1 MFNSSS
7 SSKIAKTSEREF
19 IAKSVWERA
28 RKRSKRERE
37 RKKIAKNA
45 FDSSKDASANCI
57 ARALALQPTLSAS
70 SSSSTFER
78 CQPPSQ
84 FFSQLQFFANI
95 RLEADH
101 KKKSTPELLFS
112 LYSCFF
118 LSIYSICLSITS
130 LFMFLSLKGLCLSLP
145 LLVYFCVSICQV
157 CLSSYLFVCQVSRS
171 INYLCQS
178 YICFYLLS
186 ISVYTL
192 PNCLSLYVSISQ
204 VSQSIL
210 NVCL

>member
-1 MFNSSS
+1 MHRFVFSTTTTTTSTTCNSKLRVCSANERMHQRTNACS
-7 SSKIAKTSEREF
+7 TAAAVPKLQKRVRESLLQKVCGREQERE
-19 IAKSVWERA
+19 A
-28 RKRSKRERE
+28 RERE

-57 ARALALQPTLSAS
+57 ARALALQPTLSASS

-118 LSIYSICLSITS
+118 LS
-130 LFMFLSLKGLCLSLP
+130 F
-145 LLVYFCVSICQV
+145 
-157 CLSSYLFVCQVSRS
+157 YLFYLS
-171 INYLCQS
+171 INYLS
-178 YICFYLLS
+178 F
-186 ISVYTL
+186 
-192 PNCLSLYVSISQ
+192 YVSISQ
-204 VSQSIL
+204 GSLSIPAFIGIFL
-210 NVCL
+210 CFYLSSLSI

>member
-1 MFNSSS
+1 MQFKTESLFGERTNAPTDECVFNSSS

-118 LSIYSICLSITS
+118 LS
-130 LFMFLSLKGLCLSLP
+130 F
-145 LLVYFCVSICQV
+145 
-157 CLSSYLFVCQVSRS
+157 YLFYLS
-171 INYLCQS
+171 INYLS
-178 YICFYLLS
+178 F
-186 ISVYTL
+186 
-192 PNCLSLYVSISQ
+192 YVSISQ
-204 VSQSIL
+204 GSLSIPAFIGIFL
-210 NVCL
+210 CFYLSSLSI

>member
-1 MFNSSS
+1 MRE
-7 SSKIAKTSEREF
+7 SKKEKQE
-19 IAKSVWERA
+19 
-28 RKRSKRERE
+28 RERE

-57 ARALALQPTLSAS
+57 ARALALQPTLSASSS

-118 LSIYSICLSITS
+118 LS
-130 LFMFLSLKGLCLSLP
+130 F
-145 LLVYFCVSICQV
+145 
-157 CLSSYLFVCQVSRS
+157 YLFYLS
-171 INYLCQS
+171 INYLS
-178 YICFYLLS
+178 F
-186 ISVYTL
+186 
-192 PNCLSLYVSISQ
+192 YVSISQ
-204 VSQSIL
+204 GSLSIPAFIGIFL
-210 NVCL
+210 CFYLSSLSI